1 MDVSVDRTDM
11 TVMDVLTLTLTIEGV
26 PDVSPPPP
34 PPAIIGLVLVGT
46 NTTARRSFVNGAMV
60 AEFRFKFMY
69 QPARTGKIEIDPI
82 KVVIGNDVYVADPME
97 INVTAAPMPS
107 AALPAFTQ
115 PSSLAG
121 QDLFVEADVD
131 DPTPYIGQQIVHSI
145 RYYATTNTSRPIYD
159 LPDYAG
165 FWNPNET
172 LYGEDVV
179 SAAGRRYHVSETRT
193 ILFPTLAG
201 NMTIEPT
208 TVTALSPVPSAGR
221 MNLATRQITMNVK
234 PLPPNDPSA
243 FTGAVGKY
251 GVSADIDAD
260 SVSVGEPIALTVT
273 ISGEGN
279 VEMLPAPTGAKYRVG
294 APLITTFRS
303 RRRCRT
309 ARLRVPK
316 TFKRMLVPETPG
328 SYDLPPIEYAYFDP
342 ESAKYVTV
350 STSSFSVEALA
361 APGAETL
368 DPASATV
375 SEEPEPDIRYIKPAP
390 QSMKR
395 SGDSLASGAAFRALW
410 LTPFV
415 ALAALMAWW
424 ALARRARTDGGRGDE
439 PGAGELALTRACGDR
454 AGRVLGG
461 RGGLGAAWLS
471 HSRAQQSD
479 ERIDGFGDSKPRDR
493 ARRVPGNDRLA
504 DANAIPHRRDA
515 LLAARPQR
523 IRRRGARSRRTGPK
537 AGRGVGRMNWL
548 IIAAIAAGMVIG
560 AIIMSG
566 TVSADESVD
575 MDLFRAANLLYES
588 GDFEEAA
595 LSYERLVRLGYE
607 DATLYYNLA
616 NAYYRNEDDGR
627 AMLNYLR
634 ARRIAPFDE
643 DIAANLS
650 LTREKVGTADYGRR
664 PAPSPRSSP
673 SGCRGCLRT
682 SPRSRRCYAG

>member
-1 MDVSVDRTDM
+1 MVKTLVRARFAQAAFVALIALPLFLGVAPTARAQTPPAPTPSVDVSVDRTDM

-279 VEMLPAPTGAKYRVG
+279 VEMLPAPDWREIPGW
-294 APLITTFRS
+294 RS
-303 RRRCRT
+303 FDNDVSFT
-309 ARLRVPK
+309 EEVSDGKIKGSK

-342 ESAKYVTV
+342 ESAKYVTI

-439 PGAGELALTRACGDR
+439 PGAGELALTRLAAIEPGASSADAAGLALHGYLTAALNSPTSGLTASEIASR
-454 AGRVLGG
+454 ATERGASPETTDLLTRTLSRIDEMRFSPRARNESDDAGREV
-461 RGGLGAAWLS
+461 A
-471 HSRAQQSD
+471 
-479 ERIDGFGDSKPRDR
+479 E
-493 ARRVPGNDRLA
+493 
-504 DANAIPHRRDA
+504 
-515 LLAARPQR
+515 
-523 IRRRGARSRRTGPK
+523 
-537 AGRGVGRMNWL
+537 
-548 IIAAIAAGMVIG
+548 
-560 AIIMSG
+560 
-566 TVSADESVD
+566 
-575 MDLFRAANLLYES
+575 
-588 GDFEEAA
+588 
-595 LSYERLVRLGYE
+595 LVRKLDEELGE
-607 DATLYYNLA
+607 
-616 NAYYRNEDDGR
+616 
-627 AMLNYLR
+627 
-634 ARRIAPFDE
+634 
-643 DIAANLS
+643 
-650 LTREKVGTADYGRR
+650 
-664 PAPSPRSSP
+664 
-673 SGCRGCLRT
+673 
-682 SPRSRRCYAG
+682 